1 MPCHLHHLSVVY
13 LTMDPKDVGVSVH
26 VRNVKVALVPVRWA
40 EPVEQVLAVL
50 TVDLA
55 VVQVVQQAVEV
66 VVQQAVEP
74 VVQQQAVVVAVAVVV
89 VQTVVMEVQQDRR

>member
-13 LTMDPKDVGVSVH
+13 LTMDPKDVGVSVP

-74 VVQQQAVVVAVAVVV
+74 VVLQQLVVAVVAAVE
-89 VQTVVMEVQQDRR
+89 VQTVVMEVQRDRR